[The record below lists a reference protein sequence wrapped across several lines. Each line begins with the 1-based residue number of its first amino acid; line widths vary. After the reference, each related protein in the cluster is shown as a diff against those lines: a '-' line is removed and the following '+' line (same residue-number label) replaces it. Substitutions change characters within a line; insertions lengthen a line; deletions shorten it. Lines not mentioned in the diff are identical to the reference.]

1 MLGHD
6 AFGDG
11 KTETVAVIHG
21 AGAVCAVKTL
31 ENIFA
36 FFRRE
41 RLAGRFYAQHTFV
54 VSGFLQLYAD
64 GTGGG
69 IFDGV
74 IKQDLRAL
82 PEMLRASA
90 HHDAGLNI
98 RLQRQPLFKEQRFKR
113 KYGVLH
119 QRTPV
124 ERLEYFFHR
133 AVIHPCKLQQ
143 TFHKP
148 AHPVRHGEDAFGKA
162 LTVRLGI

>member
-1 MLGHD
+1 M
-6 AFGDG
+6 
-11 KTETVAVIHG
+11 IHG

-41 RLAGRFYAQHTFV
+41 RIAGRFYAQHTFV

-64 GTGGG
+64 GTWGGV
-69 IFDGV
+69 FNGV
-74 IKQDLRAL
+74 VEKYLNTL
-82 PEMLRASA
+82 PEMLRAA
-90 HHDAGLNI
+90 PYRNA
-98 RLQRQPLFKEQRFKR
+98 RLDGAFQRKAFFKKERLER

-124 ERLEYFFHR
+124 ERLENFFHR